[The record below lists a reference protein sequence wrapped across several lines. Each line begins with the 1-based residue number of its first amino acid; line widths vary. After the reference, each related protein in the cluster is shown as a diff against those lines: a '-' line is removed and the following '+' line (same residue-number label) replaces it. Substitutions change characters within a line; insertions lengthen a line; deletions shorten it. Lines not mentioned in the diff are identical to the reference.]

1 MSWQDVRTEVL
12 RYGSAD
18 SAVVSGTLVGGK
30 GAATLW
36 KAALGAQEITIK
48 NPHVLD
54 RGDRVIVTGKAS
66 FLEVEGMPVEMVFE
80 DDHATVRFRLTANLP
95 DTWKFSQS
103 FPNLAPYFNYD
114 SLKYG
119 YRPSYLNELRFSAP
133 AFVLT
138 THPYK
143 DASSGIEFQRGLNF
157 LANIDVSGPL
167 KGLELITGIQA
178 PLRVSGLIISDTPT
192 PEFCLSV
199 RIPLNLGRDA
209 NALRFD
215 NVELKLWNSLVQE
228 RPVAARIEISLQL
241 SIAGKS
247 IEVYCPFRIGAPL
260 DFLVIGGRFSSLP
273 LPDLADVAHLVGGDD
288 LGSRV
293 PPSLK
298 GFGGLTVE
306 EVATGFS
313 LRPPDLAYVKVC
325 VRTTSPWTVILQ
337 IFEIDSLALTWLVE
351 SPFKSERRH
360 ISCQLEGL
368 LHIADVSFSL
378 YAEWPDFLVS
388 GALAL
393 GSVIKVGAL
402 LKHFVPSIPIPD
414 DSLIISR
421 AALLLDP
428 TSKTYQIDA
437 SVDNVWSLTV
447 GGTTLA
453 MNSLSLS
460 LTKSAGGLTG
470 SLTGGMSLRL
480 NDADAESEL
489 TLSLAASL
497 PPPSAKGWQFTAKT
511 GPGQRIHVDKL
522 IEWIAKGFGPTPRP
536 TAIAGFTIQ
545 NLGISFN
552 TESKDFLF
560 TCEGEVRLPGLT

>member
-247 IEVYCPFRIGAPL
+247 IEVDLSVPDRCTA
-260 DFLVIGGRFSSLP
+260 RFSC
-273 LPDLADVAHLVGGDD
+273 D
-288 LGSRV
+288 
-293 PPSLK
+293 
-298 GFGGLTVE
+298 
-306 EVATGFS
+306 
-313 LRPPDLAYVKVC
+313 
-325 VRTTSPWTVILQ
+325 
-337 IFEIDSLALTWLVE
+337 
-351 SPFKSERRH
+351 RR
-360 ISCQLEGL
+360 
-368 LHIADVSFSL
+368 AF
-378 YAEWPDFLVS
+378 
-388 GALAL
+388 
-393 GSVIKVGAL
+393 
-402 LKHFVPSIPIPD
+402 
-414 DSLIISR
+414 
-421 AALLLDP
+421 
-428 TSKTYQIDA
+428 
-437 SVDNVWSLTV
+437 
-447 GGTTLA
+447 
-453 MNSLSLS
+453 
-460 LTKSAGGLTG
+460 
-470 SLTGGMSLRL
+470 
-480 NDADAESEL
+480 
-489 TLSLAASL
+489 
-497 PPPSAKGWQFTAKT
+497 
-511 GPGQRIHVDKL
+511 
-522 IEWIAKGFGPTPRP
+522 
-536 TAIAGFTIQ
+536 
-545 NLGISFN
+545 
-552 TESKDFLF
+552 
-560 TCEGEVRLPGLT
+560 